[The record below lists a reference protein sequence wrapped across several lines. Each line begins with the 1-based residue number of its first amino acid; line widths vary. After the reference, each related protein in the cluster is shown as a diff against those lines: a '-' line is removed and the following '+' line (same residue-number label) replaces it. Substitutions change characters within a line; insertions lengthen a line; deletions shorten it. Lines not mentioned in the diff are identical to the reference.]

1 MCYSNPQSNTQKSL
15 CELLL
20 QMSSPVVNKC
30 WHFAFWEFDSWDES
44 ITTLFRM
51 TQLWRATLV
60 LAVGVSRV
68 STTPRDFVPFFG
80 QQVPQDQGH
89 VQHVLQVHHIHHAHY
104 VHHVHEAHHVH
115 YVHPVLQQVQQDRE
129 QRSLVNTFPFNS
141 VDEQLPERETR
152 QVRQNFL
159 IVLIIKC
166 GRFDKICWLCW

>member
-1 MCYSNPQSNTQKSL
+1 
-15 CELLL
+15 
-20 QMSSPVVNKC
+20 
-30 WHFAFWEFDSWDES
+30 
-44 ITTLFRM
+44 M

-80 QQVPQDQGH
+80 QQVPQDQEH
-89 VQHVLQVHHIHHAHY
+89 VQHVLQVHHIQHAHY

-115 YVHPVLQQVQQDRE
+115 EVHHVLQQVQQDRE

-152 QVRQNFL
+152 QVRQNLLFML
-159 IVLIIKC
+159 ITK
-166 GRFDKICWLCW
+166 RDR